1 VSCADHTRCA
11 LGSLRI
17 RAVVPARLPC
27 DDPATH
33 VRTLQCE
40 HRNSLGNLFIVG
52 KDRRG
57 ESVEG
62 GLSPWGCLL
71 KHMLAAGGAAL
82 CVVVFWLLAI
92 GIRRLLPDSTL
103 DPSAGVVVGVLI
115 AIPVYRAIRRIG
127 D

>member
-1 VSCADHTRCA
+1 
-11 LGSLRI
+11 
-17 RAVVPARLPC
+17 
-27 DDPATH
+27 
-33 VRTLQCE
+33 
-40 HRNSLGNLFIVG
+40 LFIVG

-57 ESVEG
+57 ESVGG

-127 D
+127 S